1 MKIRVQAILLALSVS
16 CFCGGNVYAVGPET
30 KPNTFIIL
38 ERPWIPIF
46 PIKWPP
52 KTGLKDDGPYEIT
65 FPQGCGGGTRQP
77 PSEGDPI
84 GLIDGAVMESSVD
97 VRVPCPSVDL
107 VFKRSYSS
115 ADGPWC
121 ELALGWSHSYSF
133 AVGWASS
140 NKVCVVRSADPSVEG
155 YAAPVTF
162 PLPSK
167 GGVSCAE
174 GGPYRLFRND
184 DETLRFLTPD
194 GLSYNFDPTGRL
206 VSVVHISGATVSL
219 SRDEHGRLVRAEHS
233 NGKAFSFGYSPAGRL
248 TSVSTPDSDFT
259 VRYHYRSVDA
269 PAAGRSYDLLEKVET
284 VFHGRVDTARYAYSP
299 DPPPGKTGVSA
310 PPGIASRAVAGA
322 RLGGVSATAGA
333 ITRITAF
340 SNIIVS
346 STYGD
351 Y

>member
-1 MKIRVQAILLALSVS
+1 MKIRVQAILLALSVF
-16 CFCGGNVYAVGPET
+16 CFCGGNVYAIGPET
-30 KPNTFIIL
+30 KPNTHIVIEWPL
-38 ERPWIPIF
+38 RPFYPYF
-46 PIKWPP
+46 PIIELPSIPP
-52 KTGLKDDGPYEIT
+52 VPPPPPGR
-65 FPQGCGGGTRQP
+65 GGGKEDP
-77 PSEGDPI
+77 PFVCDPI
-84 GLIDGAVMESSVD
+84 GLVDGAVMESVVD
-97 VRVPCPSVDL
+97 VRVPCPGVDL

-115 ADGPWC
+115 SDGPWC

-140 NKVCVVRSADPSVEG
+140 NKVCVARSADPSVEG

-162 PLPSK
+162 PLPDK

-194 GLSYNFDPTGRL
+194 GLSYNFDTTGRL

-233 NGKAFSFGYSPAGRL
+233 NGKSLSFGYSPAGRL
-248 TSVSTPDSDFT
+248 VSVSTPDSDFA
-259 VRYHYRSVDA
+259 VHYHYRSVNA

-310 PPGIASRAVAGA
+310 PPGIASRAGAGA
-322 RLGGVSATAGA
+322 RLGGVSATAVA